1 MHILLFISVI
11 LFAISFILDIKTNK
25 LQQETLEEM
34 LDFCEQSNKEQL
46 ALIKELND
54 QNLKMR
60 SREKLSII
68 LLKQLN
74 EERAKRK
81 DIENNLE
88 FITSNIEDT
97 KLKEVIVAQNK

>member
-11 LFAISFILDIKTNK
+11 LLAISFILDIKANK
-25 LQQETLEEM
+25 SQQEVLEEM
-34 LDFCEQSNKEQL
+34 LDFCEKSNKEQL
-46 ALIKELND
+46 TLIKELND

-88 FITSNIEDT
+88 FVTNNIEDE
-97 KLKEVIVAQNK
+97 KLKEVIIAQNK